1 MKHLVKLHQNCLGEK
16 KKHSIEVT
24 EPHITPATA
33 PCPTAN
39 AYVKYS

>member
-16 KKHSIEVT
+16 KKHSQVT